1 MARGF
6 QPAAPRSRA
15 TPAAPLLRA
24 PTGKTHALD
33 STGEPLFLEELV
45 QVGYSFGYRKAHE
58 YHFLH
63 ERGWQNRI
71 QKLEP
76 TAGFEP
82 ATRYLQIRT

>member
-1 MARGF
+1 
-6 QPAAPRSRA
+6 
-15 TPAAPLLRA
+15 
-24 PTGKTHALD
+24 
-33 STGEPLFLEELV
+33 LFLEELV

-82 ATRYLQIRT
+82 ATRYLQIRRQLNSARDFRFPCIPRISIESKEFHSGGYNGGYRRQGL